1 MKKRIISIVFSLL
14 MIITAVVLPTSV
26 SAKSKKSAK
35 TKAMTAYRSYLAAN
49 VNTIKKFSAV
59 YLDNNSVPE
68 LFIVN
73 DDNYAEL
80 YIYRKGKVKN
90 IYANLA
96 SYFWQGKIKYY
107 KKTGILDTVNIK
119 NGIET
124 CGSSK
129 FYGTSFDP
137 KIYNTMGLEGSS
149 IKPRY
154 YKLNKKGST
163 EISKSAYNSVKK
175 KLTKGK
181 KASTVKFYKNTKQNR
196 KKYLK

>member
-1 MKKRIISIVFSLL
+1 MKKRIISIVLSLL

-49 VNTIKKFSAV
+49 TNTIKKFSSV

-68 LFIVN
+68 LFIVS
-73 DDNYAEL
+73 DDNYAGF
-80 YIYRKGKVKN
+80 YIYQKGKVKK
-90 IYANLA
+90 IYINLA
-96 SYFWQGKIKYY
+96 SYFWDGKIKYY

-149 IKPRY
+149 IKPKY
-154 YKLNKKGST
+154 YKINKKGST
-163 EISKSAYNSVKK
+163 EISKSTYNSVKK

-181 KASTVKFYKNTKQNR
+181 KSSTVKFYKNTKKNR